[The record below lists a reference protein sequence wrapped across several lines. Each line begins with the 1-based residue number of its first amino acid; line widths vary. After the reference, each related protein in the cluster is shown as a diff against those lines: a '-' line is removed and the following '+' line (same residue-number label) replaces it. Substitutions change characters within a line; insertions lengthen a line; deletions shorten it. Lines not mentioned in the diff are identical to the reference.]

1 MRLEL
6 ASAGRLIF
14 ALHVIIVVRP
24 AAGADKEGGG
34 EQRRGRGAYLVDFG
48 DVIGQRDGVHQ
59 DMLVEAIQ
67 GTEDGIVY
75 RGSRLLLMAAGG
87 LREQN
92 ASATT
97 FLAHRFHERR
107 CIIRAG
113 SCLPRPLILPVAVV
127 TGCTGAHRLCDDS
140 PRRRVSRIHE
150 LDTQSA
156 SSNFTSKDPKLRVN
170 KRREIMSLFGQQPIP
185 PMAPSQGHISG
196 GVQGPSPFLPPPN
209 VNPAASAGTGLFGQQ
224 QQQQQQQQSA
234 ARPGGIFGQSA
245 ANTGAAG
252 GGIFGQSTN
261 TNPGGVFG
269 QNTANTGPSGGVFGQ
284 PAASTGAPLFGQPQQ
299 QQPGSSIFGQQQQ
312 QQPGGSVFGQPQQQ
326 LPSMSL
332 FGQNQ
337 QQQQQQQQ
345 QMQQMQQMQQQ
356 QIGGGSMF
364 GGGLQQSGFGRTV
377 NPLQQSQAQTP
388 ASLVSGQIQRIW
400 EAWNVGDPGCQFQT
414 YLYNQADNEVIAN
427 SYEPG
432 PGEDK
437 IKFDAAMRKR
447 PNPKAVPVLVRGFN
461 DLQHRMQQ
469 QENQIKVY
477 RATLHGI
484 NNRLVELS
492 RNHDL
497 KTTIKLA
504 EAVSRHQQLAHRT
517 LSLSAKVQVL
527 KNRGYA
533 LQPEEEQLRK
543 RLEALM
549 KTVSDPGVNGR
560 MNEIWAR
567 MQIINQKAKQM
578 EHEINEMSVTV
589 DPEQIQKMAAV
600 LQTHEKGIKGL
611 REELQRLEEAFDKWE
626 QEKQA
631 MKDRQ
636 FGR

>member
-1 MRLEL
+1 M
-6 ASAGRLIF
+6 
-14 ALHVIIVVRP
+14 
-24 AAGADKEGGG
+24 GA
-34 EQRRGRGAYLVDFG
+34 
-48 DVIGQRDGVHQ
+48 
-59 DMLVEAIQ
+59 
-67 GTEDGIVY
+67 
-75 RGSRLLLMAAGG
+75 
-87 LREQN
+87 
-92 ASATT
+92 
-97 FLAHRFHERR
+97 
-107 CIIRAG
+107 
-113 SCLPRPLILPVAVV
+113 
-127 TGCTGAHRLCDDS
+127 
-140 PRRRVSRIHE
+140 
-150 LDTQSA
+150 
-156 SSNFTSKDPKLRVN
+156 
-170 KRREIMSLFGQQPIP
+170 
-185 PMAPSQGHISG
+185 
-196 GVQGPSPFLPPPN
+196 
-209 VNPAASAGTGLFGQQ
+209 
-224 QQQQQQQQSA
+224 
-234 ARPGGIFGQSA
+234 
-245 ANTGAAG
+245 
-252 GGIFGQSTN
+252 
-261 TNPGGVFG
+261 
-269 QNTANTGPSGGVFGQ
+269 
-284 PAASTGAPLFGQPQQ
+284 
-299 QQPGSSIFGQQQQ
+299 
-312 QQPGGSVFGQPQQQ
+312 
-326 LPSMSL
+326 
-332 FGQNQ
+332 
-337 QQQQQQQQ
+337 
-345 QMQQMQQMQQQ
+345 
-356 QIGGGSMF
+356 GSMF

-377 NPLQQSQAQTP
+377 NPLQQSQVQTP

-400 EAWNVGDPGCQFQT
+400 EAWNVADAGCQFQT

-432 PGEDK
+432 PGEDR

-461 DLQHRMQQ
+461 DLHHRMQQ

-543 RLEALM
+543 RLESLM

-589 DPEQIQKMAAV
+589 DPEQIQKMAIV